1 MLSLFYQFFIFFNI
15 IDLLVYGGSKTTTN
29 NLIRKNIYLVC
40 GNGEIA
46 RAFIQ

>member
-1 MLSLFYQFFIFFNI
+1 MNLEN
-15 IDLLVYGGSKTTTN
+15 TN
-29 NLIRKNIYLVC
+29 NLILKNIYLVC